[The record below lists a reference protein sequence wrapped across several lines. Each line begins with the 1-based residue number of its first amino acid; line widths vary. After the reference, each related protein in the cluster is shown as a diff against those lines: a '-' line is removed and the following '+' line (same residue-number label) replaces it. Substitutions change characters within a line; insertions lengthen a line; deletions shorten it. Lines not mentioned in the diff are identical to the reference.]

1 MPFWN
6 IKNNFRR
13 NLENMTSLR
22 SVLAFNM
29 KLQRQIL
36 GISQEK
42 LAERVNTSTHYISM
56 IESEKKFP
64 TPAMLER
71 IAEALEID
79 APALFS
85 TKFYPSSKTGTIAEF
100 QEDIINDITQVL
112 AYRISKLSWERLSR
126 EGSTD
131 EQQKG

>member
-1 MPFWN
+1 
-6 IKNNFRR
+6 
-13 NLENMTSLR
+13 MTSLR

-42 LAERVNTSTHYISM
+42 LAEKVSTSTHYIGM

-71 IAEALEID
+71 IAVALGID

-85 TKFYPSSKTGTIAEF
+85 TKSYPSPKVGTIAEF

-112 AYRISKLSWERLSR
+112 AYRISKLNWEQLTR
-126 EGSTD
+126 ERGADDQCKINT
-131 EQQKG
+131 Q